1 MRFFINVLYTF
12 RYRYSLAN
20 REFSKDENSVVCAEF
35 PMGSKFN
42 FSQWK
47 IYFSKFIFIDKYW
60 KLKKTEYLIHH
71 TKFKIW
77 PALFMY
83 ILFIFN
89 SETQIG
95 T

>member
-1 MRFFINVLYTF
+1 MCEIPHGFEIQ
-12 RYRYSLAN
+12 
-20 REFSKDENSVVCAEF
+20 FSPMENLLF
-35 PMGSKFN
+35 
-42 FSQWK
+42 Q
-47 IYFSKFIFIDKYW
+47 IHFIDKYW

-71 TKFKIW
+71 TKSKIW